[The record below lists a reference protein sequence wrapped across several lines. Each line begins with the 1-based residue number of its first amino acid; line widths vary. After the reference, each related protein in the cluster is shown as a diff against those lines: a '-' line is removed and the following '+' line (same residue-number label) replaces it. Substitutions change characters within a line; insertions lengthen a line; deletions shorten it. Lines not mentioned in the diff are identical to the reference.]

1 MNRHRGEHFTISSK
15 IKNDRPVY
23 NAGKKFPL
31 SLEYSLIRKNDQ
43 RSILTELCSR
53 KMLSKAPEMII
64 SRKGPQHVVSTKD
77 IKSFITQFFV
87 IMFSTAG
94 CIVQIWSL
102 SSPGTGGY
110 FSYDVVTSVTVAY
123 QSKFIYPTRTLCFYT
138 VDVIKWD
145 SVWEKKEFLYNGNTT
160 RVRELKALITEVRT
174 SMVHAEKLQAEM
186 LVKQLLTAR
195 SLLNITLNPE
205 DIFGTCKEA
214 SGSAN
219 YEPCHKMYTI
229 HKFLIKYYT
238 CYTLD
243 QIEYKFNT
251 LPDIKLNNGFNAGI
265 VSYIRL
271 KKSFYDNVRKSYLYI
286 HDPEEL
292 PSAQNPRTLFLF
304 EMERLF
310 QLSYTKYE
318 SKLLPFPYPTMCRN
332 YSIDGFGSQGNCIND
347 CTAKITIA
355 KLDYNSQ
362 LTPVSDTRKFNH
374 GDGSYLNLYVLSD
387 NQLLSNRSLA
397 NISREI
403 SHMCIKRCAQPDCD
417 DYIISPTL
425 LSANQYPFNLFI
437 FQLSYDPEVRTTTVE
452 KIGVIGYLSNSAS
465 ALGFWLGISL
475 LSSLEY
481 VIRIIRKILK

>member
-1 MNRHRGEHFTISSK
+1 MSRYRGKHFTTSSK
-15 IKNDRPVY
+15 IKNDRTIR
-23 NAGKKFPL
+23 NSGNKFLL
-31 SLEYSLIRKNDQ
+31 SLQCSLLRKNDQ
-43 RSILTELCSR
+43 RCIPTKSWSE
-53 KMLSKAPEMII
+53 KMLSNAPEMITNQ
-64 SRKGPQHVVSTKD
+64 KEPQQVMSTKN
-77 IKSFITQFFV
+77 IKSFIIQFFV

-102 SSPGTGGY
+102 SAPGTGGY

-138 VDVIKWD
+138 IDVIKWEN
-145 SVWEKKEFLYNGNTT
+145 VWKKKEFLSNGNTT
-160 RVRELKALITEVRT
+160 RARELKALITEVRT

-186 LVKQLLTAR
+186 LMKQLLTAR
-195 SLLNITLNPE
+195 SLLNLTLNPE
-205 DIFGTCKEA
+205 NIFATCKEA
-214 SGSAN
+214 SGSGN
-219 YEPCHKMYTI
+219 YEPCHKMYI
-229 HKFLIKYYT
+229 INKFLIKYYT

-243 QIEYKFNT
+243 QTEYKFNT

-318 SKLLPFPYPTMCRN
+318 SNLLPFPYPTMCRN
-332 YSIDGFGSQGNCIND
+332 YSIDGFSSQGNCINN

-355 KLDYNSQ
+355 KLHYNSQ
-362 LTPVSDTRKFNH
+362 LTPVSDTRKVNH
-374 GDGSYLNLYVLSD
+374 NDESSLNLYVLSD
-387 NQLLSNRSLA
+387 NQLLSNQSLA
-397 NISREI
+397 NVSKEI
-403 SHMCIKRCAQPDCD
+403 SHTCIKRCVQPDCD
-417 DYIISPTL
+417 NYIISPTL
-425 LSANQYPFNLFI
+425 LSANEYPFNLFI

-452 KIGVIGYLSNSAS
+452 KIGVIGYLSNSVS
-465 ALGFWLGISL
+465 ALGFWLGVSL

-481 VIRIIRKILK
+481 LIRIIGKIFK